1 MNSIYIYIRVKL
13 GSGFSLGEVEPTG
26 GIGWQQP
33 HDVVRWDVVL
43 AMVGEEM

>member
-1 MNSIYIYIRVKL
+1 MSSIYIYKSEI
-13 GSGFSLGEVEPTG
+13 GFGVLGEVEPTG